1 MKKPSIFS
9 VIVALFGFTM
19 LMSML
24 MSSCT
29 VIEPSERGVM
39 VRLGQITSEKP
50 IEPGIVWHYPFIE
63 SVEVFSVVPKT
74 YEVTFSVSDDGAIT
88 KDMQTLGATVAVRYN
103 YDESRIIEI
112 VKKYKTSYI
121 IEDAMKDCIKASL
134 KETTGKYSIYDI
146 IANQEEITTQVG
158 NVVLR
163 RMQENY
169 PIFINSTAITNFD
182 WSEDFDKQ
190 IRETAN
196 RTQQVKQAE
205 QEANIAAAQA
215 QKKVKESEAN
225 KAAAELDAEAKI
237 TKAKGDAEAK
247 RLAADAQAYENMKIA
262 QNIGVMQ
269 AQWNYEIQ
277 LERAKHFN
285 GKEVPDAAYIVPGT
299 GAVVPLTVK

>member
-1 MKKPSIFS
+1 MKKTSIFS
-9 VIVALFGFTM
+9 VVVALFGFTM
-19 LMSML
+19 LMS
-24 MSSCT
+24 SCT
-29 VIEPSERGVM
+29 IIEPSERGVM

-50 IEPGIVWHYPFIE
+50 IEPGIVWHNPFIE

-112 VKKYKTSYI
+112 VKKYKTSNI

-225 KAAAELDAEAKI
+225 KTAAELDAEAKI
-237 TKAKGDAEAK
+237 AKAKGDAEAK

-262 QNIGVMQ
+262 QNFSVMQ

>member
-1 MKKPSIFS
+1 MKKTSIFN
-9 VIVALFGFTM
+9 VVVALFGFTM
-19 LMSML
+19 LMS
-24 MSSCT
+24 SCT
-29 VIEPSERGVM
+29 IIEPSERGVM

-50 IEPGIVWHYPFIE
+50 IEPGIVWHNPFIE
-63 SVEVFSVVPKT
+63 SVEVFSIVPKT
-74 YEVTFSVSDDGAIT
+74 YEVTFNVSDDGAIT

-112 VKKYKTSYI
+112 VKKYKTSNI

-225 KAAAELDAEAKI
+225 KTAAELDAEAKI
-237 TKAKGDAEAK
+237 AKAKGDAEAK

-262 QNIGVMQ
+262 QNFSVMQ

>member
-1 MKKPSIFS
+1 MNFLNTKNILISVAGLFVFCVIMSCFS
-9 VIVALFGFTM
+9 VID
-19 LMSML
+19 
-24 MSSCT
+24 
-29 VIEPSERGVM
+29 PSERGVK
-39 VRLGQITSEKP
+39 VRLGQIVSEQP
-50 IEPGIVWHYPFIE
+50 IEPGVVWKTPFLE

-74 YEVTFSVSDDGAIT
+74 YEVTFHVGDDGAIT

-112 VKKYKTSYI
+112 VKKYKSSSI
-121 IEDAMKDCIKASL
+121 IEQAMKDCIKASL

-146 IANQEEITTQVG
+146 IAKQEEITKQVG
-158 NVVLR
+158 DVVLR

-169 PIFINSTAITNFD
+169 PILINSTTITNFD

-215 QKKVKESEAN
+215 QKKVKEAEAN

-237 TKAKGDAEAK
+237 AKAKGDAEAK

-269 AQWNYEIQ
+269 AQWNYEIN